1 MPDRRLI
8 ALGFDSPLR
17 AQEALLAAMRL
28 EENDQLSLHDAVL
41 IARSSA
47 DGPPEVTE
55 TTNPKTVAAA
65 VPSALLGALIGT
77 LLAGPLGFLIGGAL
91 AGGAGA
97 LAAKLIDTGIPYRT
111 VAELQERTQP
121 GQTVL
126 ALLVSDIAGIA
137 VIEELRRFQ
146 GADVVYAEL
155 PPGAVELVRQVLA
168 RAS

>member
-1 MPDRRLI
+1 MPAATLI

-28 EENDQLSLHDAVL
+28 EEHRQLALHDAVL
-41 IARSSA
+41 IARSGDA
-47 DGPPEVTE
+47 PPEVTE
-55 TTNPKTVAAA
+55 TTDPKAVAAA
-65 VPSALLGALIGT
+65 VPSALFGALVGT

-111 VAELQERTQP
+111 VVELQERTQP

-155 PPGAVELVRQVLA
+155 PPNTLELVRQVLA